1 MTEHT
6 LLEHLGNLGVIMLA
20 VLLSTSLHSVFLKH
34 LNKGSRLAR
43 RFPQI
48 RLGYGVVMSLVAH
61 SIEVILFALL

>member
-43 RFPQI
+43 RFP
-48 RLGYGVVMSLVAH
+48 RSDWGTAS
-61 SIEVILFALL
+61 